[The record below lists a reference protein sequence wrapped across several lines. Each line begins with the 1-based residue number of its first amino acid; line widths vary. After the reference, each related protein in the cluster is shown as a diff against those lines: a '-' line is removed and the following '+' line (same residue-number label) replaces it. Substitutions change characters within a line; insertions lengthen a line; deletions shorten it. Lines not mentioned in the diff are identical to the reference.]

1 MVVFLAF
8 VNLPPHAACIFHVIF
23 TRSVLGETA
32 GGPWCVKLE
41 SELQPSL
48 TVYAGSAE
56 DEKYDSDKENSS
68 HAGGF
73 RSPPDCDARFL
84 KMGKGDNNKQ
94 VLRAVIQH
102 ANQNIVQPIQQI
114 KKGMYASWL

>member
-1 MVVFLAF
+1 MPGFQNYSPKKGLQWLSFLHLLTCLLTQLGC
-8 VNLPPHAACIFHVIF
+8 NLYVCIFHVIF

-68 HAGGF
+68 HAGAF
-73 RSPPDCDARFL
+73 AHRP
-84 KMGKGDNNKQ
+84 
-94 VLRAVIQH
+94 
-102 ANQNIVQPIQQI
+102 IVTR
-114 KKGMYASWL
+114 GS